1 MNAFIVKTP
10 SLMSN
15 EAFYL
20 PEHSSIEELDHLA
33 ALLHSAGGPDRC
45 LDLRLGIA
53 LLCFKMN
60 VGGCQAYFLKSRT
73 EVPYAILKAA
83 SPRRADPDATTRT
96 IEFRAPQGLWLA
108 SNCDVAAYTGSVDA
122 AFDLAEAC
130 GEDPELVLTV
140 ALGVELNSPAA
151 VFVSDLARRFLICCL
166 ERLIIRAGLKESDL
180 DES

>member
-1 MNAFIVKTP
+1 LI
-10 SLMSN
+10 SN

-20 PEHSSIEELDHLA
+20 PEHSSIEDLGQLA

-60 VGGCQAYFLKSRT
+60 LGGCQAYFLKSRT

-83 SPRRADPDATTRT
+83 FPRADADPTART
-96 IEFRAPQGLWLA
+96 IEIAAPQGLWLA

-130 GEDPELVLTV
+130 GEDPERVLTA